1 MEINPILNAIKDLSE
16 RTQSIRGNF

>member
-16 RTQSIRGNF
+16 RTLTIRGYL